1 MFPYIDS
8 TRVDAVEAY
17 TGQVFKAMYPR
28 AKLLWLR
35 KVFRDVEGLFAGRHP
50 AYAAIDSRYHNL
62 QHTLEAVVCMV
73 MLLEG
78 RRAARVRP
86 ALDAKEFELAV
97 AAVLLHDTGFLRAR
111 TDTRGTCAKYTYCHI
126 LRSCSF

>member
-8 TRVDAVEAY
+8 TKVDAVEAY
-17 TGQVFKAMYPR
+17 AGHVFKTMYPR

-35 KVFRDVEGLFAGRHP
+35 KVFHDVETLFAGRHP

-62 QHTLEAVVCMV
+62 LHTLQAVVCMV

-86 ALDAKEFELAV
+86 AVDAKEFEIAV
-97 AAVLLHDTGFLRAR
+97 AAVLLNDTGPLRAR
-111 TDTRGTCAKYTYCHI
+111 
-126 LRSCSF
+126 